1 MIDQWLKNGE
11 RYNDGNKDEIMRLTT
26 KNATM
31 ARDSVKEDGLLYGN
45 IGKLIENIRLS
56 ASTKR

>member
-1 MIDQWLKNGE
+1 M
-11 RYNDGNKDEIMRLTT
+11 DGNKDEIMRLTT

-31 ARDSVKEDGLLYGN
+31 ARDSVKEDGLSYGN
-45 IGKLIENIRLS
+45 IGKLIENIRSS